1 MFAIKDFEPSKH
13 DRDKGCLFLPHGAT
27 WCSLFALTVID
38 DYYRQN
44 LGMSKVVFLAK
55 FGSYHSEYLWRIAS
69 EKREKAKILRSQNIN
84 VLGKSLPLDLTIS
97 QLSVEFREQCLNI
110 LVRPWETFKN
120 LKRNPNT
127 EIDKIFQNIHTR
139 KLFPKEIFL
148 LL

>member
-1 MFAIKDFEPSKH
+1 
-13 DRDKGCLFLPHGAT
+13 
-27 WCSLFALTVID
+27 
-38 DYYRQN
+38 
-44 LGMSKVVFLAK
+44 MSKVVFLTK